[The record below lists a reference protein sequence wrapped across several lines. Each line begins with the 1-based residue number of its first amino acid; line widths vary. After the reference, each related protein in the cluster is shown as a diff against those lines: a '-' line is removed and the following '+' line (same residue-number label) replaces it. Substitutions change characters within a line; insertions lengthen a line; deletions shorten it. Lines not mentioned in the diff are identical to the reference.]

1 MLIKVTVNGGNFTVV
16 LFCAKQTCG
25 SNFIKL
31 YNLKKKKRKYK
42 EEQILVQ
49 AIRELISSTLY
60 NVSWSI
66 QRKYYYY
73 FQSSLDKALSAYYSV
88 WIIMNKKILFRK
100 FYNLIVV
107 IRLSSSLKKK
117 KTYFRPRSLVV
128 VLLLVIVEGK
138 RYSVNKILL
147 AKAYTGKS
155 KQIQVAKLRF
165 VSNYSLINL

>member
-1 MLIKVTVNGGNFTVV
+1 MLIKVTVNGGNFTEV

-31 YNLKKKKRKYK
+31 YNLKKRKYK

-49 AIRELISSTLY
+49 AIRELINSTLY

-66 QRKYYYY
+66 QRKYYY

-117 KTYFRPRSLVV
+117 KN
-128 VLLLVIVEGK
+128 LL
-138 RYSVNKILL
+138 
-147 AKAYTGKS
+147 
-155 KQIQVAKLRF
+155 
-165 VSNYSLINL
+165 